1 MADITDEKRNNS
13 NDNGTSVADGQIKE
27 IENQG
32 VLRFSAA
39 AERRLVWKI
48 DLM

>member
-1 MADITDEKRNNS
+1 MAEVANEKRNHS
-13 NDNGTSVADGQIKE
+13 NDGQVKE
-27 IENQG
+27 IEDQAAPQ
-32 VLRFSAA
+32 FSAA